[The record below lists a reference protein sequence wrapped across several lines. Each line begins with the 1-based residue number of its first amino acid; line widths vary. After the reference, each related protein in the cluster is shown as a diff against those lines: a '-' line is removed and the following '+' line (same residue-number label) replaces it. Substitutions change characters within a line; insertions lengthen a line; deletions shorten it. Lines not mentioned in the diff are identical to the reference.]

1 MESVEPLAL
10 IKLQGESN
18 WPNWKFAVNLVLQ
31 EKDLVEIV
39 TGEKKGAKD
48 EKASD
53 VECKKEFLAQR
64 IIGLSMTQQTSTL
77 LLSCTTAKQMWD
89 KLHEVFEPRNEMA
102 TMALNEQFLA
112 AVKEEGGGHDLLR
125 VEDRGDGQKAGC
137 NGVPGG
143 TKDAPH
149 ENPEG
154 ASTLISPIY
163 DLLGLHLPSSAKY
176 CQSPGE
182 AGDGGGTIGPW
193 AERGRWCRTCSE
205 AAAQATSAAKRNTAR
220 SRQFHPRC

>member
-1 MESVEPLAL
+1 M
-10 IKLQGESN
+10 
-18 WPNWKFAVNLVLQ
+18 
-31 EKDLVEIV
+31 EIV

-77 LLSCTTAKQMWD
+77 LLACTTAKQMWD

-102 TMALNEQFLA
+102 TMALN
-112 AVKEEGGGHDLLR
+112 
-125 VEDRGDGQKAGC
+125 
-137 NGVPGG
+137 G

-149 ENPEG
+149 EKPEG
-154 ASTLISPIY
+154 ASTLISSIY
-163 DLLGLHLPSSAKY
+163 DLLGLHLPSGAKY

-182 AGDGGGTIGPW
+182 ASDGGGTVAP
-193 AERGRWCRTCSE
+193 
-205 AAAQATSAAKRNTAR
+205 AARR
-220 SRQFHPRC
+220 SSSQTVWR